1 MPNPFFTVITVTYNS
16 SQFVRDA
23 IESVLASTF
32 TDFELIIGDDFS
44 TDNTWEII
52 NEYNDPRI
60 VKYRNETNLR
70 EYPNRNKALNMARG
84 EWVIFID
91 GDDLIYGNALQKL
104 EKYIQKYGN
113 QTSMILMEQYLN
125 WALVPFVISGKK
137 FILSSSTQKSLNN
150 IAFTNTLFNREDLL
164 MYFNNCLNFRNGD
177 QIVRLL
183 VAQDKNVLV
192 VEDQLTWWRET
203 PGQASSLI
211 QANIKSLLQDI
222 SFQISF
228 IHKIDLQEHEVKLFM
243 KNKFI
248 EINRVLRNQIKTL
261 QITSFFRTLYFFKSN
276 IFEILALSFANQHD
290 FLSSYSA
297 IKPVQCAE
305 LVE

>member
-1 MPNPFFTVITVTYNS
+1 MHDPFFTVITVTYNS

-32 TDFELIIGDDFS
+32 TDFELIIGDDCS

-91 GDDLIYGNALQKL
+91 GDDLIYSSALQKL
-104 EKYIQKYGN
+104 NVYIEKYSN
-113 QTSMILMEQYLN
+113 QISMILMEQYLN

-164 MYFNNCLNFRNGD
+164 KYFNHCLKFKNGD

-183 VAQDKNVLV
+183 VAQDKNILV

-211 QANIKSLLQDI
+211 QGNIKTLLQDI
-222 SFQISF
+222 LFQISF
-228 IHKIDLQEHEVKLFM
+228 IQKTDLLEHEVNLFI

-248 EINRVLRNQIKTL
+248 EINRMLSSQIRTL
-261 QITSFFRTLYFFKSN
+261 QITSFFRTVYYFKLN
-276 IFEILALSFANQHD
+276 IFQIIAVSFAKQHD

-297 IKPVQCAE
+297 TKPVQCVE

>member
-32 TDFELIIGDDFS
+32 TDFELIIGDDCS

-52 NEYNDPRI
+52 NEYNDTRI

-70 EYPNRNKALNMARG
+70 EYPNRNKALHLAKG

-91 GDDLIYGNALQKL
+91 GDDLIYSNALLKL
-104 EKYIQKYGN
+104 NFYIEKYNNK
-113 QTSMILMEQYLN
+113 TSMILMEQYLN

-137 FILSSSTQKSLNN
+137 FILSSSTEKSLNN

-164 MYFNNCLNFRNGD
+164 KYFNNCLKFKNGD

-183 VAQDKNVLV
+183 VAQDKNILV

-211 QANIKSLLQDI
+211 QGNIKTLLQDI

-228 IHKIDLQEHEVKLFM
+228 IQKSDLLEHEVNLFI

-248 EINRVLRNQIKTL
+248 EINRMLRSQIRTL
-261 QITSFFRTLYFFKSN
+261 QITSFFRTVCYFKLN
-276 IFEILALSFANQHD
+276 IFEILAVSFVKQHD
-290 FLSSYSA
+290 FLSSYSP